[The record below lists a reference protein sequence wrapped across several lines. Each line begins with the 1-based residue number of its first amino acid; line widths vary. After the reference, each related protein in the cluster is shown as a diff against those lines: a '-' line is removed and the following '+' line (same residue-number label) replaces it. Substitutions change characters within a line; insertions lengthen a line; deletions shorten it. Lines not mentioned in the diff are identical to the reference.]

1 MRSRCRHS
9 PGSTAVRPSSD
20 RPASAGRPAFC
31 NIARS
36 VCIGSTVAV
45 TSPQTIAE
53 ISVVDHHPAV
63 PTNRLASAA
72 RHRNAAR
79 SVCIGSTMA
88 VTSSERSQR
97 YPSSTS
103 TSTQPSRQ
111 TGWRRPPAYRNVARS
126 VCICSTVAVT
136 PPQTIT
142 AISFA
147 DARPGHW
154 PLERGQRGA
163 ARGLDDDPVLVE
175 ETQRGGHRLGIGHD
189 NRMNLVSRS
198 PFDRR
203 VARPLRAERR
213 RDARDC
219 RQFDPM
225 PLRERARIAVGA
237 FRFGRDHRHVVPAVA
252 RQPFEHATH
261 SPPPPTAS
269 TIASGFGPAAAISSI
284 IVAWPCHST
293 RSSNG
298 CTNASCSPS
307 ADCANAFAS
316 AQLAPC
322 TTKPAPSTRISSRAR
337 ADALSGTTTSTGTP
351 SSRPQYATAMPALP
365 PDDDTKRRAP
375 AACRASQTAPMPR
388 SLNEARRLQRIEL
401 QPDGPAEP
409 AGCDWR
415 AKIRGRD
422 MKRHGAGPMETEET
436 GNARRAT
443 ASGNDGHRTARLP
456 CFPIP
461 SNGVCYARQVYQ

>member
-20 RPASAGRPAFC
+20 RPASAGRP
-31 NIARS
+31 RLLQHRTQRLHRLD
-36 VCIGSTVAV
+36 GRRHV
-45 TSPQTIAE
+45 TADDRRDIRRRPPSGRPT
-53 ISVVDHHPAV
+53 
-63 PTNRLASAA
+63 TNRLASAA
-72 RHRNAAR
+72 PPTATPHAASASARRWPSRHHR
-79 SVCIGSTMA
+79 
-88 VTSSERSQR
+88 RSQR

-103 TSTQPSRQ
+103 TSTQPSHDKPAGAGR
-111 TGWRRPPAYRNVARS
+111 PAYRNVARS
-126 VCICSTVAVT
+126 VAS
-136 PPQTIT
+136 
-142 AISFA
+142 
-147 DARPGHW
+147 ARRSPSRRRRRSRRSPSPTRVSGHW

-237 FRFGRDHRHVVPAVA
+237 FRFGRDHRHVASRCAPALRA
-252 RQPFEHATH
+252 RHTAARRRRPRARSRRASGRPPPSRRSSSRGPATARDRRTDARTHHARRAPTARTH
-261 SPPPPTAS
+261 SPRP
-269 TIASGFGPAAAISSI
+269 SSPR
-284 IVAWPCHST
+284 ARRFRRP
-293 RSSNG
+293 RRG
-298 CTNASCSPS
+298 S
-307 ADCANAFAS
+307 A
-316 AQLAPC
+316 
-322 TTKPAPSTRISSRAR
+322 RAR

-388 SLNEARRLQRIEL
+388 SLNE
-401 QPDGPAEP
+401 PDGCSASSFSRMVLPS
-409 AGCDWR
+409 R
-415 AKIRGRD
+415 RD
-422 MKRHGAGPMETEET
+422 AIGEQR
-436 GNARRAT
+436 
-443 ASGNDGHRTARLP
+443 
-456 CFPIP
+456 
-461 SNGVCYARQVYQ
+461 